1 MILLPVLEHLA
12 HMFDNK
18 VRAWIDPAI
27 DVLAKRLAA
36 AGVSANSVTV
46 FGFLTGA
53 AAALAIALKHFDI
66 GLALILVSRLAD
78 GLDGAVARVNKK
90 TDLGGFLDITLDFF
104 FYGMIP
110 LAFMFAN
117 PAENALPGGL
127 LIFTFYTTGASFLAF
142 ALMAEKRGISDDARG
157 SKSLVYTTGLAE
169 ATETIAVFVAFCLF
183 PEWFAEIAY
192 CFAALCLV
200 TVAARIWL
208 AVQTFTD

>member
-1 MILLPVLEHLA
+1 ML
-12 HMFDNK
+12 DNK
-18 VRAWIDPAI
+18 VRTWIDPVI
-27 DVLAKRLAA
+27 DK
-36 AGVSANSVTV
+36 
-46 FGFLTGA
+46 
-53 AAALAIALKHFDI
+53 IALK
-66 GLALILVSRLAD
+66 LARAGISANTVTIFGFITGAVAALEIAFENYYAGIVLILISRLAD

-117 PAENALPGGL
+117 PAANALAGGT

-142 ALMAEKRGISDDARG
+142 ALMAEKRGIDDDARG

-169 ATETIAVFVAFCLF
+169 ATETIIVFIAFCLF
-183 PEWFAEIAY
+183 PQWFSEIAY
-192 CFAALCLV
+192 GFAALCLITV
-200 TVAARIWL
+200 TARIWL